1 MTKEVPIQT
10 VANEQYA
17 LNEQAKVRS
26 TEMPVNADV
35 NVMNSTISRLA
46 IKPMVKRFLQ
56 LHSVRVQ

>member
-26 TEMPVNADV
+26 TEKPVNADA